1 MKIVGEKYETRSE
14 RLESLQLTTMENLGK
29 AQAGDAEKLRAASVN
44 LVATE
49 GKWRQ
54 FFSDAQNLVNQF
66 GVGVNRISDH
76 VYEFQSSFLRTDVN
90 ENFMIASRRVE

>member
-1 MKIVGEKYETRSE
+1 M
-14 RLESLQLTTMENLGK
+14 TTMENLGK

-54 FFSDAQNLVNQF
+54 FFNDAQSLVNQF
-66 GVGVNRISDH
+66 GTGINRISEH
-76 VYEFQSSFLRTDVN
+76 VHFYLPV
-90 ENFMIASRRVE
+90 ISRARLDIFYANRLVA

>member
-1 MKIVGEKYETRSE
+1 M
-14 RLESLQLTTMENLGK
+14 TTMENLGK

-54 FFSDAQNLVNQF
+54 FFNDAQNLVNQF
-66 GVGVNRISDH
+66 GTGVNRISEH
-76 VYEFQSSFLRTDVN
+76 VQFYLPVISRASLNVFYVN
-90 ENFMIASRRVE
+90 RPVA

>member
-1 MKIVGEKYETRSE
+1 
-14 RLESLQLTTMENLGK
+14 MENLGK

-76 VYEFQSSFLRTDVN
+76 VRL
-90 ENFMIASRRVE
+90 

>member
-1 MKIVGEKYETRSE
+1 MTNAIFRKVKIVGEKYETRSE

-29 AQAGDAEKLRAASVN
+29 AQASDAEKLRAASVN

-54 FFSDAQNLVNQF
+54 FFNDAQNIVNQF
-66 GVGVNRISDH
+66 GTGVNRITEQ
-76 VYEFQSSFLRTDVN
+76 VSFFIRDDCL
-90 ENFMIASRRVE
+90 II

>member
-1 MKIVGEKYETRSE
+1 M
-14 RLESLQLTTMENLGK
+14 TTMENLGK

-76 VYEFQSSFLRTDVN
+76 VRIRVSEFIL
-90 ENFMIASRRVE
+90 ENRCQ

>member
-14 RLESLQLTTMENLGK
+14 RLEQLQLTTMENLGK

-54 FFSDAQNLVNQF
+54 FFSDAQNLVAQF
-66 GVGVNRISDH
+66 GLGVNRITEH
-76 VYEFQSSFLRTDVN
+76 VLIFLNRLNLT
-90 ENFMIASRRVE
+90 FILTFLSK